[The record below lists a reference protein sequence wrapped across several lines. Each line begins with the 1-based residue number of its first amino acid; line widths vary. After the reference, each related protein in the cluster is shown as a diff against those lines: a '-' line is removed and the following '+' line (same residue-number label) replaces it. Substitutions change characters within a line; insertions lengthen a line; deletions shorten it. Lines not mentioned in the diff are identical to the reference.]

1 MEPKDQNM
9 SEQNEYLKRA
19 ARWLSGNASEEESQ
33 FFSHSNNEELRSF
46 QEIWEWTGKLSAPA
60 PSAKLWPKLAEEI
73 AQDEASARRVDFSK
87 KARPDFS
94 KAVYWPLRMA
104 AALFII
110 LLAGWF
116 VKERFLAANVV
127 ITQNGQ
133 RQLIELAD
141 GSRVEMNAASRL
153 RYSKNFLKKRE
164 FALVGEA
171 YFSVEPGAAPFI
183 VKTENSR
190 VEVLGTEFNV
200 RARDNT
206 TTVAVASGKVT
217 LADKKH
223 RDVILQSG
231 EMSRVEEGHSPTPP
245 EAANLDEF
253 FAWRQGRLEFQRT
266 PLHLVLAELERQFDV
281 NIQLAHPDS
290 TGLTLTA
297 AFEIEQPITEVLTA
311 LCLTFNWEFYQSQNI
326 YIIDNR
332 QN

>member
-1 MEPKDQNM
+1 M
-9 SEQNEYLKRA
+9 SEQNEYLNRA
-19 ARWLSGNASEEESQ
+19 ARWLSGNASKEESQ
-33 FFSHSNNEELRSF
+33 FFSQSSSEELRSF
-46 QEIWEWTGKLSAPA
+46 QEIWKLTGKLSAPA

-73 AQDEASARRVDFSK
+73 AQDKASARRFNFPE

-116 VKERFLAANVV
+116 VKERFLATNVV
-127 ITQNGQ
+127 ITQNGL
-133 RQLIELAD
+133 RQTVELPD

-153 RYSKNFLKKRE
+153 RYRKNFLKKRE
-164 FALVGEA
+164 IALVGEA
-171 YFSVEPGAAPFI
+171 YFSVEPGAAPFF
-183 VKTENSR
+183 VETENSR
-190 VEVLGTEFNV
+190 VAVLGTEFNV

-206 TTVAVASGKVT
+206 TTVVVAKGSVSF
-217 LADKKH
+217 ADIQR
-223 RDVILQSG
+223 RDVRLQSG
-231 EMSRVEEGHSPTPP
+231 EMSWVQTGQPPTPP
-245 EAANLDEF
+245 QAANLDRVL
-253 FAWRQGRLEFQRT
+253 AWRQGRLEFQRT
-266 PLHLVLAELERQFDV
+266 PLNLVMAEIERQFDV

-297 AFEIEQPITEVLTA
+297 AFEITQPITEVLTA
-311 LCLTFNWEFYQSQNI
+311 ICLTFNWEFYQAKNV